1 MCWLYSVPNLLVFQQ
16 LDILYL
22 CENYV
27 RAVCERVWR
36 FQVWA
41 FRVILTSDLWLATRK
56 NTTHV
61 KHAGSW
67 RVTIARALQDKNGQS
82 SLAINSRIKL
92 TTHPSCKWVARMPC
106 FTEKWLFTFLTYPTI
121 YILIPTKCRELSERI
136 LREKTKIDSSTIL
149 DIWFSKFLYS
159 HHLHWH
165 IFDRFISQILISL
178 YSNQWGGILVL
189 GKQFEDDQF
198 TWLMQWAYCRIRKAK
213 EDIES
218 SNLCENTRA
227 CLDPQL
233 KNTAKL
239 LLI

>member
-106 FTEKWLFTFLTYPTI
+106 FTKNDF
-121 YILIPTKCRELSERI
+121 SH
-136 LREKTKIDSSTIL
+136 SSRTL
-149 DIWFSKFLYS
+149 LY
-159 HHLHWH
+159 
-165 IFDRFISQILISL
+165 ISL
-178 YSNQWGGILVL
+178 YRQNVESFQREFW
-189 GKQFEDDQF
+189 E
-198 TWLMQWAYCRIRKAK
+198 RKPK
-213 EDIES
+213 
-218 SNLCENTRA
+218 LTH
-227 CLDPQL
+227 PQS
-233 KNTAKL
+233 
-239 LLI
+239 